1 MKFYPLRRKDGTAD
15 PFAQGLVTHTVCS
28 VYVFNVCKFEA
39 WRAPNHRLGAYD
51 TEAEAQS
58 ACERDFRTQYRT
70 APEEGTAH
78 PTAQSAPDA
87 SRAIG

>member
-39 WRAPNHRLGAYD
+39 WRVPSHRIGAYD
-51 TEAEAQS
+51 TEAAAQT
-58 ACERDFRTQYRT
+58 ACVDDFRERYRT
-70 APEEGTAH
+70 ASRENPEKA
-78 PTAQSAPDA
+78 SA
-87 SRAIG
+87 